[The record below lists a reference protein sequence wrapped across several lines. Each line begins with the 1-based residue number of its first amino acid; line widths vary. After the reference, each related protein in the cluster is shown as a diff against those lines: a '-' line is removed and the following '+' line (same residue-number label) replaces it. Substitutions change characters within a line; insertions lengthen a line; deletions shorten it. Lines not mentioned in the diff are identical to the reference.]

1 MKFGAAKLTVQ
12 GDTITKSLIQRF
24 LAEGFCTIIQQ
35 ELAFLGDPSIY
46 QGGISKLSIIAG
58 AHC

>member
-24 LAEGFCTIIQQ
+24 LAEGCCTII
-35 ELAFLGDPSIY
+35 
-46 QGGISKLSIIAG
+46 
-58 AHC
+58 